1 MGGASA
7 VLDTEDVMLAKD
19 DVVFERIGIEKPS
32 KDLRRLIPKLIVT
45 VAAWKGGVGKT
56 ELAKE
61 LGWIFN
67 GVLVDLD
74 WDNGGASP
82 NWGYRH
88 QTRTTA
94 PLLDALETN
103 RIPRPL
109 TGHGVKADLL
119 PSHPDF
125 AGVQP
130 DEETMANALES
141 WSRAWKRPVV
151 IDTHPG
157 GVPSTL
163 GAVAVANVI
172 VVPVNL
178 DVRALAALEGMA
190 EDLQGGY
197 PLLFIPTRIASAP
210 AKLVRDLTR
219 ISTTY
224 DIPVG
229 PMVSYHP
236 FLPRRSRP
244 SAVSAPGKA
253 GNIPALHSQFVDEM
267 KDVAKAVLER
277 AAAST
282 RGGQA

>member
-1 MGGASA
+1 MGSASA
-7 VLDTEDVMLAKD
+7 VLDSEDAILAKD
-19 DVVFERIGIEKPS
+19 DVVFERVGISKPS
-32 KDLRRLIPKLIVT
+32 KEIRRLIPKLIVT

-67 GVLVDLD
+67 GVVVDLD
-74 WDNGGASP
+74 WDNGGISP

-88 QTRTTA
+88 QARTTA
-94 PLLDALETN
+94 PLLDALEAN

-109 TGHGVKADLL
+109 TGHDVKADLV

-125 AGVQP
+125 GAAQP
-130 DEETMANALES
+130 DEETMANVLES

-178 DVRALAALEGMA
+178 EIRALAALEGMA

-197 PLLFIPTRIASAP
+197 PLLFIPTRIQSTP

-229 PMVSYHP
+229 PMVSYHN
-236 FLPRRSRP
+236 FLPRRSRT
-244 SAVSAPGKA
+244 SAVSAPGKS
-253 GNIPALHSQFVDEM
+253 GSIPALHTQFVEEM

-277 AAAST
+277 ATEATGS
-282 RGGQA
+282 GQA

>member
-1 MGGASA
+1 MSSS
-7 VLDTEDVMLAKD
+7 VLDPAEEVLLAKD
-19 DVVFERIGIEKPS
+19 DVVFERVGIAKPS
-32 KDLRRLIPKLIVT
+32 KEIRRLVPKLIVT

-56 ELAKE
+56 ELVKE
-61 LGWIFN
+61 LGWLFN
-67 GVLVDLD
+67 GVVVDLD
-74 WDNGGASP
+74 WDNGGISP

-88 QTRTTA
+88 QARSTA
-94 PLLDALETN
+94 PLLDALEAE
-103 RIPRPL
+103 RVPRPL
-109 TGHGVKADLL
+109 SGQGLKADLV

-125 AGVQP
+125 VAAQP

-141 WSRAWKRPVV
+141 WSRAWKRPIV

-163 GAVAVANVI
+163 GAVAVANVV

-178 DVRALAALEGMA
+178 EVRALAALEGMA

-197 PLLFIPTRIASAP
+197 PLLLIPTRIQSTP

-229 PMVSYHP
+229 PIVSYHR
-236 FLPRRSRP
+236 FLPRRSRT
-244 SAVSAPGKA
+244 SAVSAPGKS
-253 GNIPALHSQFVDEM
+253 GVVPALHNPFVEEM
-267 KDVAKAVLER
+267 REVAKAVLER
-277 AAAST
+277 AAEATGSGA
-282 RGGQA
+282 R

>member
-109 TGHGVKADLL
+109 TGHGVKADLV

-163 GAVAVANVI
+163 GVHSDSNCFGAGEVGARFDSDLDDLRHSGRPHGF
-172 VVPVNL
+172 VPPL
-178 DVRALAALEGMA
+178 SAATFPPFCGLGA
-190 EDLQGGY
+190 RQGGQH
-197 PLLFIPTRIASAP
+197 PSSPQP
-210 AKLVRDLTR
+210 VR
-219 ISTTY
+219 
-224 DIPVG
+224 G
-229 PMVSYHP
+229 
-236 FLPRRSRP
+236 
-244 SAVSAPGKA
+244 
-253 GNIPALHSQFVDEM
+253 
-267 KDVAKAVLER
+267 
-277 AAAST
+277 
-282 RGGQA
+282 

>member
-1 MGGASA
+1 MSSS
-7 VLDTEDVMLAKD
+7 VLDPAEEVLLAKD
-19 DVVFERIGIEKPS
+19 DVVFERVGIAKPS
-32 KDLRRLIPKLIVT
+32 KEIRRLVPKLIVT

-56 ELAKE
+56 ELVKE
-61 LGWIFN
+61 LGWLFN
-67 GVLVDLD
+67 GVVVDLD
-74 WDNGGASP
+74 WDNGGISP

-88 QTRTTA
+88 QARSTA
-94 PLLDALETN
+94 PLLDALEAD

-109 TGHGVKADLL
+109 TGHGLKADLV

-125 AGVQP
+125 VAAQP

-141 WSRAWKRPVV
+141 WSRAWKRPIV

-163 GAVAVANVI
+163 GAVAAANVV

-178 DVRALAALEGMA
+178 EVRALAALEGMA

-197 PLLFIPTRIASAP
+197 PLLLIPTRIQSTP

-229 PMVSYHP
+229 PIVSYHR
-236 FLPRRSRP
+236 FLPRRSRT

-253 GNIPALHSQFVDEM
+253 GAVPALHNQFVEEM
-267 KDVAKAVLER
+267 REVAKAVLER
-277 AAAST
+277 AAEATGSGA
-282 RGGQA
+282 R

>member
-1 MGGASA
+1 MGGPSA
-7 VLDTEDVMLAKD
+7 VLDTEDAMLAKD
-19 DVVFERIGIEKPS
+19 DVVFERIGIDKPS

-94 PLLDALETN
+94 PLLDALEAK
-103 RIPRPL
+103 RVPRPL
-109 TGHGVKADLL
+109 SGHGVKADLV

-125 AGVQP
+125 GLTQP
-130 DEETMANALES
+130 DEATMASALES
-141 WSRAWKRPVV
+141 WSRAWNRPVV

-190 EDLQGGY
+190 DELQGGH
-197 PLLFIPTRIASAP
+197 PLLFIPTRISSSP
-210 AKLVRDLTR
+210 AKLVRDLER
-219 ISTTY
+219 IATTY
-224 DIPVG
+224 KIPVG
-229 PMVSYHP
+229 PMVSHHS

-244 SAVSAPGKA
+244 SAVSAPGKS
-253 GNIPALHSQFVDEM
+253 GSIPALHAQFVDEM
-267 KDVAKAVLER
+267 KEVAMAVLYR
-277 AAAST
+277 AAESLG
-282 RGGQA
+282 GGQA